1 MRLGS
6 GGSEGKGAWEAAR
19 LAGAAAPTAA
29 LHRSWPKLV
38 LRGLI
43 RPGPCAM
50 VTYVARATLLGHYRG
65 VAGRGGPC
73 AAAEAALRRWRH
85 VGVGV
90 LATGASYRL
99 RKTAKKEKGHGAKLT
114 GVAVGRRCCAERL
127 AVKSG
132 RGAEVAIDRSSVTR
146 SKPRSEW
153 EAVGSGTS
161 LVPRRRSCTAWPGL
175 RRGGAAWPR
184 RRSPLLC
191 STELRGEAA
200 RNWGGA
206 AG

>member
-1 MRLGS
+1 
-6 GGSEGKGAWEAAR
+6 
-19 LAGAAAPTAA
+19 
-29 LHRSWPKLV
+29 
-38 LRGLI
+38 
-43 RPGPCAM
+43 M

-73 AAAEAALRRWRH
+73 AAAEAALRWWRH
-85 VGVGV
+85 VGVSV

-191 STELRGEAA
+191 SSELRGEAA